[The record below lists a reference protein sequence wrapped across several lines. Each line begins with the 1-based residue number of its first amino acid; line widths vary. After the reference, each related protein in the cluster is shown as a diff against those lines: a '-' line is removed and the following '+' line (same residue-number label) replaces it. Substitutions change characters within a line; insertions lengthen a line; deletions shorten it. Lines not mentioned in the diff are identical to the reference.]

1 MMQTILFYL
10 IFIFYLVMAYCFLT
24 TWLNFF
30 REDDKMTSEQR
41 ILSSIILVL
50 GTVFWPVVVP
60 FAYLEL
66 LKSNQKKKQS
76 LDLSIDLSIIDEE
89 CHTRICDR

>member
-1 MMQTILFYL
+1 
-10 IFIFYLVMAYCFLT
+10 
-24 TWLNFF
+24 
-30 REDDKMTSEQR
+30 MTSEQR

-76 LDLSIDLSIIDEE
+76 LDLSIIDEE